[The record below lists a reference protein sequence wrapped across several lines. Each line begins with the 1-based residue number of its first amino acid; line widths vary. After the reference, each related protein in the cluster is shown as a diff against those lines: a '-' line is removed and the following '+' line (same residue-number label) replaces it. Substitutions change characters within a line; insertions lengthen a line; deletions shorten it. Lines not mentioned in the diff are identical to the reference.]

1 MPRPLSG
8 LRTLLCSCSRCATSG
23 CRSRAMND
31 LVMLIPEL
39 ILSGMSLVLLLV
51 ARRIQRTRLAAAAT
65 VLAALAAALASIWIL
80 SQGRNIAFGGM
91 LVLDGYSQFFKVLI
105 AATLALAALL
115 SVRNPFEAPRS
126 EEHTSELQSPCNL
139 VCRLLLEKKKKH

>member
-51 ARRIQRTRLAAAAT
+51 ACRIQRTRLAAAAT
-65 VLAALAAALASIWIL
+65 VLAALAAALASIWIM
-80 SQGRNIAFGGM
+80 SQGRHIAFGWM
-91 LVLDGYSQFFKVLI
+91 LFLYVSSTFVKLLI
-105 AATLALAALL
+105 CDI
-115 SVRNPFEAPRS
+115 F
-126 EEHTSELQSPCNL
+126 
-139 VCRLLLEKKKKH
+139 

>member
-1 MPRPLSG
+1 MPRRLSG

-23 CRSRAMND
+23 RRSRAMND

-51 ARRIQRTRLAAAAT
+51 ARRIERTRLAAAAT

-91 LVLDGYSQFFKVLI
+91 LVLDGYSQFFKRLS

-115 SVRNPFEAPRS
+115 CVRSRERRPHAEDDP
-126 EEHTSELQSPCNL
+126 L
-139 VCRLLLEKKKKH
+139 

>member
-1 MPRPLSG
+1 LS
-8 LRTLLCSCSRCATSG
+8 LPDALAICATSG
-23 CRSRAMND
+23 RRSHAMND

-39 ILSGMSLVLLLV
+39 ILSGLSLVLLLV

-65 VLAALAAALASIWIL
+65 VLAALAAALASMWML
-80 SQGRNIAFGGM
+80 SQGRNIAFVGM

-115 SVRNPFEAPRS
+115 SVRSLEGIPHGEYHA
-126 EEHTSELQSPCNL
+126 
-139 VCRLLLEKKKKH
+139 LLLLAATGMMLAVS

>member
-1 MPRPLSG
+1 
-8 LRTLLCSCSRCATSG
+8 
-23 CRSRAMND
+23 MND

-39 ILSGMSLVLLLV
+39 ILTGMSLVLLLV

-65 VLAALAAALASIWIL
+65 VLAALAAGLASIWIL

-105 AATLALAALL
+105 AATLALASRGFRKASTMLC
-115 SVRNPFEAPRS
+115 SFWPPQE
-126 EEHTSELQSPCNL
+126 
-139 VCRLLLEKKKKH
+139 